1 MAAGRRSAAGRQ
13 SRLRGGRRTY
23 HTMYASNPIG
33 SSISTVDSSHG
44 QAVKNADMTVW
55 ETSEHFNGC
64 VYGNGGAHGSGP
76 RRAAARDRHA
86 AGVRRWGRAATLI
99 ATIVAAAML
108 ASCGGSGAVRPVM
121 HVPPVVA
128 TPSQQALVSARLTP
142 VSWQQV
148 PGWQEDSLIGT
159 TGALRQNCARMNT
172 LANWRRACVAAQ
184 QLDDLDVAAAR
195 TFFETYFTPFV
206 LANSDGTLDG
216 LVTGYYE
223 PLLHG
228 SRYRRAPYLYPLYR
242 WPRAARSDAV
252 LPPRAQLIRSGML
265 AGNEL
270 VYVDDPIE
278 AFFLQVQGSG
288 RVLLDDGTVMRVG
301 YSGTN
306 NQPYRSIGRWLI
318 DRGELSPAQATMQ
331 GIKAW
336 ARANRLRVDALLD
349 VNPRFVFFKE
359 VPSSEGVPSGGA
371 DGPVGALGVP
381 LTPERSIAVD
391 PTSIPLGT
399 PVFLQTTRPLS
410 NQPMNRL
417 VFAQDVGSAIKG
429 GVRADY
435 FWGLGDDAGDLA
447 GRMKQGGRMWLLLP
461 NS

>member
-1 MAAGRRSAAGRQ
+1 MAVFSNNGHFKVSRDGAIGAVWRR
-13 SRLRGGRRTY
+13 
-23 HTMYASNPIG
+23 
-33 SSISTVDSSHG
+33 
-44 QAVKNADMTVW
+44 
-55 ETSEHFNGC
+55 
-64 VYGNGGAHGSGP
+64 
-76 RRAAARDRHA
+76 
-86 AGVRRWGRAATLI
+86 
-99 ATIVAAAML
+99 VAALGASITIAVAL
-108 ASCGGSGAVRPVM
+108 ASCGGALRPVVKQPPAGAV
-121 HVPPVVA
+121 
-128 TPSQQALVSARLTP
+128 PSQQALAAARLTQ
-142 VSWQQV
+142 VSWEQV
-148 PGWQEDSLIGT
+148 PGWQDDSLIGAAV
-159 TGALRQNCARMNT
+159 ALRQNCARVGS
-172 LANWRRACVAAQ
+172 LANWRRACAVAQ
-184 QLDDLDVAAAR
+184 QLDDLDVSAAR
-195 TFFETYFTPFV
+195 NFFETYFTPFA
-206 LANSDGTLDG
+206 LANGDGTLDG

-228 SRYRRAPYLYPLYR
+228 SRYRHAPYVYPLYR
-242 WPRAARSDAV
+242 WPSGSRPGAA
-252 LPPRAQLIRSGML
+252 LPPRVQLVRSGVL

-288 RVLLDDGTVMRVG
+288 RILLDDGSVMRVG
-301 YSGTN
+301 YAGTN

-336 ARANRLRVDALLD
+336 ARANPARVDALLD

-359 VPSSEGVPSGGA
+359 MASGESVPDGGA
-371 DGPVGALGVP
+371 DGPIGALGVP

-391 PTSIPLGT
+391 PASIPLGT

-447 GRMKQGGRMWLLLP
+447 GRMKQAGRMWLLLP

>member
-1 MAAGRRSAAGRQ
+1 MAAPG
-13 SRLRGGRRTY
+13 T
-23 HTMYASNPIG
+23 N
-33 SSISTVDSSHG
+33 
-44 QAVKNADMTVW
+44 
-55 ETSEHFNGC
+55 EHFTGGTHCGGPRHGGQNGA
-64 VYGNGGAHGSGP
+64 GAASVRWW
-76 RRAAARDRHA
+76 RRAATVLAS
-86 AGVRRWGRAATLI
+86 
-99 ATIVAAAML
+99 IVVVAVL
-108 ASCGGSGAVRPVM
+108 ASCGGGAVRPTAR
-121 HVPPVVA
+121 VPPSGTA
-128 TPSQQALVSARLTP
+128 PSQQALAGARLTP
-142 VSWQQV
+142 VSWEQV
-148 PGWQEDSLIGT
+148 PGWQQDSLIGAAA
-159 TGALRQNCARMNT
+159 ALRQNCTRMSS
-172 LANWRRACVAAQ
+172 LVNWRRACVAAQ
-184 QLDDLDVAAAR
+184 QLDDLDVGAAR

-228 SRYRRAPYLYPLYR
+228 SRYRHAPYLYPLYR
-242 WPRAARSDAV
+242 WPRAYRAGAA
-252 LPPRAQLIRSGML
+252 LPVRAQLVRSGAL

-336 ARANRLRVDALLD
+336 ARANPSRVDALLN
-349 VNPRFVFFKE
+349 VNPRFVFFE
-359 VPSSEGVPSGGA
+359 AVPSSEGVPSGGA

-399 PVFLQTTRPLS
+399 PVFLRTTRPLS
-410 NQPMNRL
+410 SQPMNRL
-417 VFAQDVGSAIKG
+417 VFAQDVGSAIRG

-461 NS
+461 GS

>member
-1 MAAGRRSAAGRQ
+1 MGGAHRCGPIQVARCGEH
-13 SRLRGGRRTY
+13 LVGGRRR
-23 HTMYASNPIG
+23 
-33 SSISTVDSSHG
+33 
-44 QAVKNADMTVW
+44 W
-55 ETSEHFNGC
+55 
-64 VYGNGGAHGSGP
+64 
-76 RRAAARDRHA
+76 RRAAA
-86 AGVRRWGRAATLI
+86 
-99 ATIVAAAML
+99 VAASIAVAAVL
-108 ASCGGSGAVRPVM
+108 ASCGGGGVVLRPAVR
-121 HVPPVVA
+121 VPPSDTA
-128 TPSQQALVSARLTP
+128 PSQQALAGARLTQ
-142 VSWQQV
+142 VNWDQV
-148 PGWQEDSLIGT
+148 PGWQEDSLIGAAA
-159 TGALRQNCARMNT
+159 ALRQNCARMSS
-172 LANWRRACVAAQ
+172 LANWQRACVAAQ
-184 QLDDLDVAAAR
+184 QLDDLDVGAAR
-195 TFFETYFTPFV
+195 TFFETYFTPFA
-206 LANSDGTLDG
+206 LANGDGTLEG

-228 SRYRRAPYLYPLYR
+228 SRHRRAPYQYPLYR
-242 WPRAARSDAV
+242 WPRGYRTDAA
-252 LPPRAQLIRSGML
+252 LPARAQLMRSGML

-288 RVLLDDGTVMRVG
+288 RVLLDDGAVMRVG

-336 ARANRLRVDALLD
+336 ARANPSRVDALLD

-359 VPSSEGVPSGGA
+359 VPSTEGVPNGGA

-391 PTSIPLGT
+391 PISIPLGT